1 MKIYFMIFALATTCF
16 GIAQQ
21 LPNSL
26 TVAVNTNKI
35 ELGLKPT
42 ISPTLSYYAKNYTEV
57 FGKYNYTSDPLDFGD
72 RNIYVQSDTRLY
84 NNLNNRF
91 QMDMPLAGIDVN
103 NGFYNYSFVEFTAA
117 VLSTWGADNLNFVF
131 NKQ

>member
-1 MKIYFMIFALATTCF
+1 MKKYFTFVAFATAYICS
-16 GIAQQ
+16 AQQ
-21 LPNSL
+21 LPQSL
-26 TVAVNTNKI
+26 SVAVNTSNI
-35 ELGLKPT
+35 GQGLKPT
-42 ISPTLSYYAKNYTEV
+42 ITPTLSYYGKNYTEV

-103 NGFYNYSFVEFTAA
+103 SGFYNYSFVEFTAA
-117 VLSTWGADNLNFVF
+117 VLSTWGADNLNYVF

>member
-1 MKIYFMIFALATTCF
+1 MKPYFTIIVLVTTYF

-26 TVAVNTNKI
+26 TVAVNTIKI
-35 ELGLKPT
+35 EQGLKPT

-117 VLSTWGADNLNFVF
+117 VLSTWGADNLKFVF

>member
-1 MKIYFMIFALATTCF
+1 MRNRLTLVALATAYF
-16 GIAQQ
+16 GTAQQ

-35 ELGLKPT
+35 EQELKPT
-42 ISPTLSYYAKNYTEV
+42 ISPTLYYYAKNYTEV

-131 NKQ
+131 NKR